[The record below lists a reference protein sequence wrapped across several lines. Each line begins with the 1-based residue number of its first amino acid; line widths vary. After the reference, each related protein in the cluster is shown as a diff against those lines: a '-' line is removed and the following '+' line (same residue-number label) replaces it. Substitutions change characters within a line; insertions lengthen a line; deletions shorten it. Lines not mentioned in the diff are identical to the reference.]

1 MRHKLIAATGLAL
14 LAFIATAQEPDT
26 DPPDDEAGIEEA
38 EADEP
43 AESVDES
50 GLDVQGFESS
60 DDDDFVPTEDIP
72 ADQSI
77 PFPTDI

>member
-14 LAFIATAQEPDT
+14 LAAIATAQEPDT
-26 DPPDDEAGIEEA
+26 DPPDDEASIEEA

-43 AESVDES
+43 AESIDES

-72 ADQSI
+72 TDQSI

>member
-1 MRHKLIAATGLAL
+1 MRHKLIAALAL
-14 LAFIATAQEPDT
+14 TLLAAAAAAQESNSDAE
-26 DPPDDEAGIEEA
+26 DDDVTTEET
-38 EADEP
+38 EVDEP
-43 AESVDES
+43 AEVIDES
-50 GLDVQGFESS
+50 GLDDQGFEAS